1 MYSACRQEQVSMERA
16 RCQEDI
22 RSVVL
27 GPLKHHLYPT
37 RTSCSWS
44 LPIHQEGSKKLESQQ
59 LGDQGLV
66 SSVVGWLDLF
76 IELYLR
82 GSKS

>member
-1 MYSACRQEQVSMERA
+1 MERA

-37 RTSCSWS
+37 RTSCSWIFS
-44 LPIHQEGSKKLESQQ
+44 DPGRLEEVRITAAGRPGFGELSGWMVGFIH
-59 LGDQGLV
+59 
-66 SSVVGWLDLF
+66 
-76 IELYLR
+76 
-82 GSKS
+82 